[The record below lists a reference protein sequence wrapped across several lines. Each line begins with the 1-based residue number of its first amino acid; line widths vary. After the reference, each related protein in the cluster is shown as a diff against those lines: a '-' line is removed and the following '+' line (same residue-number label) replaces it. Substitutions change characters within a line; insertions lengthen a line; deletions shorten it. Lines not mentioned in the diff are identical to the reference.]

1 MVEEYLFQLYIY
13 NFFFSTVSGKKY
25 FLIFNFKI
33 EVDPRDFFTMRIGL
47 ESVVLN
53 SFAIENIL

>member
-25 FLIFNFKI
+25 FF
-33 EVDPRDFFTMRIGL
+33 EVDPRDFFTMRTGL